1 MRSTLCAFTKRTM
14 GRVRRRTS
22 AKLHSMIL
30 VVRSFFHRCRGK
42 RKKDNYSGKSA
53 SNCATL
59 EPPS

>member
-1 MRSTLCAFTKRTM
+1 
-14 GRVRRRTS
+14 
-22 AKLHSMIL
+22 MIL

-53 SNCATL
+53 SNGATL